1 MSKLEENKPRRLP
14 SVTANINKR
23 LTRINKVAVSFRI
36 KEQIK
41 KKQNCTLFAQHQS
54 VDRQQLTSEHSE
66 AFSC

>member
-14 SVTANINKR
+14 PVTANINKR

-41 KKQNCTLFAQHQS
+41 KKKKTVHYLLS
-54 VDRQQLTSEHSE
+54 IKE
-66 AFSC
+66 